1 MKTTITLF
9 LILLKGN
16 VFAQHDHSSGHSNAP
31 SHPKKEATHS
41 HRAVAEFQAQLRE
54 VFTASLQLKD
64 GLISSDAATAAA
76 TVSDIKTVLSKVDLS
91 LLKEE
96 ALMDWMI
103 YLKILNENLDTI
115 SNTED
120 LLLQRKAFSVFS
132 DALYKSMKE
141 FGTGGIA
148 VYYDYCPMANQNS
161 GAHWLSNTKEIRNPY
176 MGEQML
182 SCGKVKETFQ

>member
-1 MKTTITLF
+1 MKTFTILF
-9 LILLKGN
+9 LILLNGN

-54 VFTASLQLKD
+54 VFTASLQLNA
-64 GLISSDAATAAA
+64 GLISSDTTKAA
-76 TVSDIKTVLSKVDLS
+76 SIIPDIKAVLLKVDLS

-96 ALMDWMI
+96 ALMDWMA
-103 YLKILNENLDTI
+103 YLKILNESLDII

-120 LLLQRKAFSVFS
+120 LLSQRRAFSAFS
-132 DALYKSMKE
+132 DALYRSLKE
-141 FGTGGIA
+141 FGTGGVT
-148 VYYDYCPMANQNS
+148 VYYDYCPMANNNA
-161 GAHWLSNTKEIRNPY
+161 GAYWLSSTKEIKNPY

-182 SCGKVKETFQ
+182 NCGKVKETF